1 MAIDR
6 SKGDERQARV
16 AAMIEE
22 FRSARQRRLVKTP
35 DAKERAVEGDQRKPE
50 YVRPPAADKAQ

>member
-16 AAMIEE
+16 DVMIEE
-22 FRSARQRRLVKTP
+22 FRSARQRRLVRIPGAREK
-35 DAKERAVEGDQRKPE
+35 AVEGDQRKTE
-50 YVRPPAADKAQ
+50 YIRPPAADKAQ